1 METQGPGALQGHPVQ
16 IIAPSTARPPMRP
29 EGIDDVN
36 RHKHDGTQPTHEKAT
51 PSHKAGVAWPVR
63 H

>member
-1 METQGPGALQGHPVQ
+1 
-16 IIAPSTARPPMRP
+16 MRP